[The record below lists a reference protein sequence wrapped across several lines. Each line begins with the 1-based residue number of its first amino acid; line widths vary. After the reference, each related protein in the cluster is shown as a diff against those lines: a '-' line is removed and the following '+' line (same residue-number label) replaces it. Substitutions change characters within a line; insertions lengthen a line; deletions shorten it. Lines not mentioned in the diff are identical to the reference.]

1 MTEKTHIYF
10 DDVCMSYPS
19 NIYNARSLKE
29 DLFTFIKLQKA
40 KPLLKDVHALKN
52 VTFHIN
58 EGERV
63 GVIGRNGSGK
73 STLLRTIAGIYPIES
88 GKIEVKGKI
97 HSLFDIGLGFD
108 PEATGRE
115 NILYRGL
122 LLGST
127 PREIAD
133 KTQEII
139 DFSELNQFIDYPLKS
154 YSSGMMVRLAFSVS
168 TSLTGEVLLLDE
180 VMSTG
185 DIGFA
190 QKATQRMLNVIDH
203 AKIMVFVTHDLQAMQ
218 NVCNRAILLNNGDLL
233 MDDSPKEV
241 VKRYLEL
248 MKQG

>member
-1 MTEKTHIYF
+1 MKEKAHIYF
-10 DDVCMSYPS
+10 DNVEMSYPS
-19 NIYNARSLKE
+19 NVYNALSLKE
-29 DLFTFIKLQKA
+29 TIFTAIKLQKS

-52 VTFHIN
+52 VTFHIE

-88 GKIEVKGKI
+88 GTIDVRGKI

-108 PEATGRE
+108 PEASGRD

-122 LLGST
+122 LLGSS
-127 PREIAD
+127 PAEIEE

-139 DFSELNQFIDYPLKS
+139 EFSGLGDFIDYPLKS

-190 QKATQRMLNVIDH
+190 EKARQRMLKVIDG
-203 AKIMVFVTHDLQAMQ
+203 AKIMVFVTHDLKTMMD
-218 NVCNRAILLNNGDLL
+218 VCNRAILLNKGDLL
-233 MDDSPKEV
+233 MDGEPKEV
-241 VKRYLEL
+241 VDRYMEI

>member
-1 MTEKTHIYF
+1 MKEKAHIYF
-10 DDVCMSYPS
+10 DNVDMSYPS
-19 NIYNARSLKE
+19 NVYNAQSLKE
-29 DLFTFIKLQKA
+29 AIFSAMKLEKK

-52 VTFHIN
+52 VSFRIE

-73 STLLRTIAGIYPIES
+73 STLLRTIAGIYPIE
-88 GKIEVKGKI
+88 GGTIDVQGKI
-97 HSLFDIGLGFD
+97 HSLFDISLGFD
-108 PEATGRE
+108 PEASGRD

-127 PREIAD
+127 PAEIEE
-133 KTQEII
+133 KTKEII
-139 DFSELNQFIDYPLKS
+139 EFSGLEDFIDYPLKS

-190 QKATQRMLNVIDH
+190 EKARQRMLNVIDN
-203 AKIMVFVTHDLQAMQ
+203 AKIMVFVTHDLATMQ
-218 NVCNRAILLNNGDLL
+218 DVCNRAILLNKGDLL
-233 MDDSPKEV
+233 MDGDPKDV
-241 VKRYLEL
+241 VDKYLEI
-248 MKQG
+248 MNQK